1 MKWIYLVTSIPRTYD
16 TNSLTNSLLS
26 QYRLTASG
34 IGLGT
39 AYSLKYKKGLI
50 PMIAAGAIGSTCDLV
65 YGYLVECAQFT
76 NNTNNNDTDTDN
88 NDTPNINSNS
98 KSNEK
103 YFK

>member
-1 MKWIYLVTSIPRTYD
+1 M
-16 TNSLTNSLLS
+16 LS

-76 NNTNNNDTDTDN
+76 NNTNNNNDNDTDN

>member
-1 MKWIYLVTSIPRTYD
+1 
-16 TNSLTNSLLS
+16 LLS

-65 YGYLVECAQFT
+65 YGYLIECAQFT
-76 NNTNNNDTDTDN
+76 NNDN
-88 NDTPNINSNS
+88 NDNDKPNI
-98 KSNEK
+98 SNEK